1 MDGGPGG
8 GVSRV
13 TALLQANQ
21 GVRIESASLLTSI
34 YRRFS
39 LFQSDFR
46 NGIAGHFSPINRP
59 VTKKYRPLWIVA
71 ALSIL
76 ALVPLYGD
84 PRRSPV
90 SHSEWARMMMRSLGF
105 DDSLA
110 SMENA
115 ADLFRA
121 LAWKDQR
128 NMAASSYK
136 RGTGVTNRGDFVDT
150 GTETGEVAF
159 DLAIVRSGDYNVRL
173 RLRGNPDKPFQV
185 EIRKDGEAD
194 AVGTF
199 RPTGGGADPVSADLG
214 WIKMEPGN
222 HTISVMLP
230 PDSSLESLYISPPC
244 LSPIEPAGG
253 WRATALT
260 TDEDLAVT
268 MLQALELES
277 ELPPADDPIEARAGG
292 FDILAPES
300 RMTEGGNEADD
311 FQLTATF
318 EGLHAIIYVDIPIAG
333 LYSVSALTT
342 TGDGQTWI
350 ADSCR
355 RADVCPT
362 ADVAPKWRNLLT
374 SEFNV
379 GRHSF
384 AVLLTNGASVARI
397 RLQRLKTAP
406 EDYVAAL
413 ERVGFRVGS
422 KGPISRDKAREAM
435 EWLKDRWK
443 QKLLTDPACVI
454 QAPVGRV
461 AGTPGQVAGG
471 LTLSPIVTP
480 PGVTPPTNPPT
491 GPPTVP
497 PLPPPLP
504 PTTQPPATPV
514 LPVR

>member
-1 MDGGPGG
+1 M
-8 GVSRV
+8 
-13 TALLQANQ
+13 
-21 GVRIESASLLTSI
+21 I
-34 YRRFS
+34 
-39 LFQSDFR
+39 
-46 NGIAGHFSPINRP
+46 
-59 VTKKYRPLWIVA
+59 KKYRALWVVA
-71 ALSIL
+71 ALSVV

-90 SHSEWARMMMRSLGF
+90 THSEWARMMMRSLGF
-105 DDSLA
+105 EDNLKA
-110 SMENA
+110 VENA
-115 ADLFRA
+115 EDIFTA

-128 NMAASSYK
+128 NLVASEYK
-136 RGTGVTNRGDFVDT
+136 RGTAVTNRGDFVNT
-150 GTETGEVAF
+150 GTEIGETAY
-159 DLAIVRSGDYNVRL
+159 DLPVIRTGDYNIRL
-173 RLRGNPDKPFQV
+173 SLKGGPETPFQV
-185 EIRKDGEAD
+185 EIRKDGQVD
-194 AVGTF
+194 AVATF
-199 RPTGGGADPVSADLG
+199 KPTGSGAEDYVSVDLG
-214 WIKMEPGN
+214 WVKLEPGN
-222 HTISVMLP
+222 HTLSVILP
-230 PDSSLESLYISPPC
+230 PGTSLESIQISPPC
-244 LSPIEPAGG
+244 LSPIEPIGG
-253 WRATALT
+253 WRASALT

-268 MLQALELES
+268 MLQALDLES

-318 EGLHAIIYVDIPIAG
+318 EGLHAIVYVDIPIAG
-333 LYSVSALTT
+333 LYTVTALTT

-362 ADVAPKWRNLLT
+362 PDPAPKWRTLLT

-384 AVLLTNGASVARI
+384 AVLLTNGASVGKI

-413 ERVGFRVGS
+413 DRVGFRVGS

-435 EWLKDRWK
+435 EWLRDRWK
-443 QKLLTDPACVI
+443 QKLGTDPACVI

-471 LTLSPIVTP
+471 LTLTPGVTP
-480 PGVTPPTNPPT
+480 PGVTPPTQPPT
-491 GPPTVP
+491 GPPFTP

>member
-1 MDGGPGG
+1 M
-8 GVSRV
+8 
-13 TALLQANQ
+13 
-21 GVRIESASLLTSI
+21 IK
-34 YRRFS
+34 
-39 LFQSDFR
+39 
-46 NGIAGHFSPINRP
+46 INRSF
-59 VTKKYRPLWIVA
+59 WIVA
-71 ALSIL
+71 ALSVV

-90 SHSEWARMMMRSLGF
+90 THSEWSRMMMRSLGF
-105 DDSLA
+105 DDSLPA
-110 SMENA
+110 MENA
-115 ADLFRA
+115 DDIFGA

-128 NMAASSYK
+128 NLVASEYK
-136 RGTGVTNRGDFVDT
+136 RGTGVTKRGDSVDT
-150 GTETGEVAF
+150 GTEIGEVAF
-159 DLAIVRSGDYNVRL
+159 DLGIVRSGDYNVRL
-173 RLRGNPDKPFQV
+173 RLRGAPDQPFQV
-185 EIRKDGEAD
+185 ELRKDGQVD
-194 AVGTF
+194 AVGTY
-199 RPTGGGADPVSADLG
+199 RPTGSGAEYVSVDLG

-222 HTISVMLP
+222 HTVSVSLP
-230 PDSSLESLYISPPC
+230 PDSSLESVQVSPPC
-244 LSPIEPAGG
+244 LSPIEPIDG
-253 WRATALT
+253 WRASALT

-268 MLQALELES
+268 MLQALERES
-277 ELPPADDPIEARAGG
+277 ELAPADEPIEARAGG
-292 FDILAPES
+292 FDILAPQS
-300 RMTEGGNEADD
+300 RMGEGGEADD

-318 EGLHAIIYVDIPIAG
+318 EGLHAIVYVDVPVAG
-333 LYSVSALTT
+333 LYSVSAFTT

-355 RADVCPT
+355 RSDVCPT
-362 ADVAPKWRNLLT
+362 ADGTPKWRTLLT

-384 AVLLTNGASVARI
+384 AVLLSNGASVGKI

-443 QKLLTDPACVI
+443 QKLMTDPACVV

-461 AGTPGQVAGG
+461 AGAPGQVAGG

-480 PGVTPPTNPPT
+480 PGVTPPTNPPN
-491 GPPTVP
+491 GPPIT
-497 PLPPPLP
+497 PPLP
-504 PTTQPPATPV
+504 PTTQLPATPV